1 MNNRAS
7 RNAAT
12 AVLLSILSLN
22 CAVFAPSAQTQ
33 TNISINQNDLAVLLD
48 PIFAEQMAKSKIP
61 GAAISIVKD
70 GKVLFTKGYGY
81 ADVEKKTPVVPEK
94 TIFRIGSI
102 TKVFTA
108 TAVMQMADRGRINL
122 KDDVNKYLKGINV
135 PSTFPQPITFK
146 DLLTHTSGLDEISP
160 GRRTSDETKVVPLAE
175 FLKTRLVR
183 LSPPGEIISYST
195 YNPALA
201 GLLVEQITKTPFKSY
216 LRHNVFEPL
225 KMGRTSVAAVMPE
238 HKQDLAIG
246 YEYDGKNYQKLPF
259 QWFHTY
265 PASDINSTATD
276 MARFMI
282 AHLQYGKLDG
292 KRILSEKSA
301 REMQQTQFRNHPRI
315 AGWAYGFQ
323 EGSQNNLRFIEHG
336 GSMDDGYSALM
347 TLLPEKNLG
356 IFVACNTESGGF
368 TVAGAVKN
376 AFMNRYF
383 PLPAKPEVPKTA
395 NPHPDTLKKFAGK
408 YQSITY
414 CHSCPPGTSYVPQP
428 IEVKVTSDGMLSF
441 LRGNWKQIEPMLF
454 VLTDGARAGQAF
466 FGFKENSAG
475 EITYM
480 FHDSYMVYERV
491 RK

>member
-1 MNNRAS
+1 MNHRAS
-7 RNAAT
+7 RNAT
-12 AVLLSILSLN
+12 TLVLLSILLLN
-22 CAVFAPSAQTQ
+22 CGFQPTAQTQ
-33 TNISINQNDLAVLLD
+33 TRISINRNDLALLLD
-48 PIFAEQMAKSKIP
+48 PIFAEQMAKSNIP

-81 ADVEKKTPVVPEK
+81 ADIEKKTPVVPEK

-108 TAVMQMADRGRINL
+108 TAVMQLADRGRIKL
-122 KDDVNKYLKGINV
+122 KDDVNKYLKGIKV
-135 PSTFPQPITFK
+135 PATFPQPITFK

-160 GRRTSDETKVVPLAE
+160 GRRTSDETKVVPLGE

-195 YNPALA
+195 YNPALGA
-201 GLLVEQITKTPFKSY
+201 LVVEQITKTPFKSY
-216 LRHNVFEPL
+216 LRQNVFEPL
-225 KMGRTSVAAVMPE
+225 RMDRTSIAAVVPE

-265 PASDINSTATD
+265 PASDINSTVTD

-282 AHLQYGKLDG
+282 ANLQYGKLDG
-292 KRILSEKSA
+292 KRIMSEKSA
-301 REMQQTQFRNHPRI
+301 REMQQTHFRNHPRI
-315 AGWAYGFQ
+315 AGWAYGFY
-323 EGSQNNLRFIEHG
+323 EGTQNNLRFVEHG

-347 TLLPEKNLG
+347 TLLPDENLG
-356 IFVACNTESGGF
+356 IFVACNTETGGF
-368 TVAGAVKN
+368 SVAGAVKN

-383 PLPAKPEVPKTA
+383 AMPAKPEVPKAA

-414 CHSCPPGTSYVPQP
+414 CHSCPPNTSYVPQSF
-428 IEVKVTSDGMLSF
+428 EVKVTSEGMLSF
-441 LRGNWKQIEPMLF
+441 LGGHWKQIEPMLF

-466 FGFKENSAG
+466 FGFKETSEG
-475 EITYM
+475 EISYM
-480 FHDSYMVYERV
+480 FHDTYMVYERV